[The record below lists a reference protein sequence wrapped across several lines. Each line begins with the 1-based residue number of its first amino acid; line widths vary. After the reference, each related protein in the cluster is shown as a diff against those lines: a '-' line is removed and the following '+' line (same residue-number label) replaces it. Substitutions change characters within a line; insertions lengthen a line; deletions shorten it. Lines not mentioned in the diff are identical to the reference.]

1 MAIQQPRTVGAVADL
16 RVAVPRDA
24 AGDLVDGVETVVG
37 RVESVAAVTGV
48 DVTGVTPRLNDLA
61 VEARV
66 EVSVDVADVEVD
78 GGAVA
83 VGDDHA
89 GERPDGDGERAAAEP
104 IAGDERVT
112 DPTDGALATDGA
124 GVPAD
129 AVAAA
134 LDEGFGVEVDG
145 VAVT

>member
-1 MAIQQPRTVGAVADL
+1 MAIRQPRTVGVAADL

-37 RVESVAAVTGV
+37 RVESVAAVETV
-48 DVTGVTPRLNDLA
+48 EVTGVTPRLNDLA

-83 VGDDHA
+83 VGDDHD
-89 GERPDGDGERAAAEP
+89 GERPDGDGERATAER
-104 IAGDERVT
+104 I
-112 DPTDGALATDGA
+112 TDGALATDGA

-134 LDEGFGVEVDG
+134 LGAGFGVEVDG

>member
-1 MAIQQPRTVGAVADL
+1 MAIQQPRTVGVAADL

-66 EVSVDVADVEVD
+66 EVSVDVADVDVD
-78 GGAVA
+78 GGAVE
-83 VGDDHA
+83 VGDDH
-89 GERPDGDGERAAAEP
+89 DGERSGARDAADAL
-104 IAGDERVT
+104 VT
-112 DPTDGALATDGA
+112 DGDVATDGA

-134 LDEGFGVEVDG
+134 LGEGFGVEVDG
-145 VAVT
+145 VTVA

>member
-66 EVSVDVADVEVD
+66 EVSVDVADVDVD

-83 VGDDHA
+83 VGDDHD
-89 GERPDGDGERAAAEP
+89 GERPDSERPDGERPDSER
-104 IAGDERVT
+104 IAGDA
-112 DPTDGALATDGA
+112 PATDGALATDGA

-134 LDEGFGVEVDG
+134 LGEGFGVEVDG